1 MADPVAIPAAP
12 AIAAPAVA
20 APAVT
25 APHRVNAIALD
36 HLGYGLHRDDYTVT
50 DQLDRRAL
58 VRAIAEVL
66 AKDTPPQ
73 VFGLH
78 GDWGSGKT
86 STLRA
91 IRYQL
96 TGDDTFGEKPQD
108 LDGGLHS
115 GHVVTVWF
123 EAWRYQNETAPI
135 VALIQEIRREL
146 SRAKKIKS
154 EAGKLGTVAV
164 SALLD
169 SLDKAAKLVGWESAP
184 MSPQRIQ
191 SIGEQWEKEHYAATL
206 QTDSVQDVLTQ
217 AITNLL
223 PPQRKGFP
231 TPRVV
236 VFIDDLDRCSAEA
249 AFRLLEGL
257 KIYLNL
263 KNCVFVLG
271 MNQQVVTEA
280 IAERLKKDDRDAA
293 VLLRA
298 EAYLEKLC
306 SNIWRLPLPQH
317 PLSYFIGLVD
327 NPDARAAL
335 AKARIPG
342 PGQAP
347 GPSFLPP
354 NPRRLRA
361 LANVYNRLRHQA
373 VNDTYTSDIN
383 LRLLVVS
390 YVYQFHSELFQR
402 WHYDTNFFNKMRT
415 WSSSG
420 TADEKTEPYFS
431 RLSLPTQ
438 LKVDTTSPTPG
449 GGGVESRFPDPAAPG
464 IFWIAPLL
472 QQPPLSNAVA
482 EEFRALL
489 LIKA

>member
-1 MADPVAIPAAP
+1 MPDPVPVLPAP
-12 AIAAPAVA
+12 V
-20 APAVT
+20 VT
-25 APHRVNAIALD
+25 APHRVNAIALEY
-36 HLGYGLHRDDYTVT
+36 LGYGMHRDDYTVT
-50 DQLDRRAL
+50 DQLDRRGL
-58 VRAIAEVL
+58 VRSIAEVI
-66 AKDTPPQ
+66 AKDQPPQ

-96 TGDDTFGEKPQD
+96 TGDDTFKEKPTD
-108 LDGGLHS
+108 LVGGLHS

-123 EAWRYQNETAPI
+123 EAWRYQNETAPV

-146 SRAKKIKS
+146 SLPARIREKTA
-154 EAGKLGTVAV
+154 KLGSVTV

-169 SLDKAAKLVGWESAP
+169 SVDKAAKLIGWENAP
-184 MSPQRIQ
+184 LAPQRIQ

-217 AITNLL
+217 AISHLL
-223 PPQRKGFP
+223 PAQKKGSS

-263 KNCVFVLG
+263 PNCVFVLG

-280 IAERLKKDDRDAA
+280 IAERLKKDEKDTT

-306 SNIWRLPLPQH
+306 SNIWRLPLPSD
-317 PLSYFIGLVD
+317 PVGYFIGLVD
-327 NPDARAAL
+327 DPTARIAL
-335 AKARIPG
+335 AAARTTG
-342 PGQAP
+342 AGQTS

-354 NPRRLRA
+354 NPRRLRS
-361 LANVYNRLRHQA
+361 LANVYNRLRHNA

-383 LRLLVVS
+383 LRLLVVA
-390 YVYQFHSELFQR
+390 YIYQFHSELFQR
-402 WHYDTNFFNKMRT
+402 WHYDTNFFNKMRS
-415 WSSSG
+415 WSSNG
-420 TADEKTEPYFS
+420 AAEEKAEPYFY

-438 LKVDTTSPTPG
+438 LKVDTASPTPSS
-449 GGGVESRFPDPAAPG
+449 GGVESRFPDPAAPG

-489 LIKA
+489 SIKA